1 MKVGIYVN
9 PSKDK
14 DNLVTEELHKLFRER
29 QIETAL
35 LKREF
40 CGECDVIAVLGGD
53 GTILGIAERAAK
65 NNIPVVGFNLGE
77 LGFLSEFEKDEL
89 EEAVDLIR
97 NGDLVRDERSL
108 LEVCLD
114 GKTFLALND
123 AVLQRVYKKGK
134 AARVVKLRAYLD
146 GNLVDNFVSDGLIAS
161 TPTGS
166 TAYYLSSGGNIL
178 TPHLNAFAISPI
190 CAHSLHNKP
199 IVYSDSSELKIQIL
213 ENGDSAALFTD
224 GDKSMDLYDGAEVI
238 IKKSEY
244 SLSFLRRRDWNFY
257 KILLQKL
264 NKWSTI

>member
-1 MKVGIYVN
+1 M
-9 PSKDK
+9 
-14 DNLVTEELHKLFRER
+14 
-29 QIETAL
+29 
-35 LKREF
+35 
-40 CGECDVIAVLGGD
+40 
-53 GTILGIAERAAK
+53 
-65 NNIPVVGFNLGE
+65 
-77 LGFLSEFEKDEL
+77 
-89 EEAVDLIR
+89 
-97 NGDLVRDERSL
+97 
-108 LEVCLD
+108 D

-134 AARVVKLRAYLD
+134 AARVVKLRAYLA